1 MKRLLVA
8 CLLVVLAAPAF
19 AVIGTVDDVPAATLL
34 LPYFEVDLDSTDGVT
49 TLMSINNASANAV
62 LAHVVVWTDL
72 SIHVLDFNVYLTGYD
87 VQSINLRDILVNGN
101 LPITA
106 DDGNDPS
113 DHISPQGP
121 SSQDI
126 SFPGCAGILPYSSPA
141 LDATYIDHL
150 QSALTG
156 QASTVFF
163 SGKCSGID
171 HGDRIARGYV
181 TVDAVSFCSQDFPQ
195 DVGYFAAGG
204 TGTAT
209 NQNVLWGDYFYVNP
223 GQNFAQ
229 GETLVHVEA
238 DATLGAGNY
247 TFYHRYVSAAN
258 GEDNREGLGNVF
270 AVRYINGGAFT
281 GGSDLLTWRDSKFPE
296 LPFSCALPYP
306 SHFPLGQ
313 NQVVVFDEEENYEV
327 PEGCTISPCPPTEG
341 ITPFPWEAQR
351 TEVGSASLPTTFSFG
366 WMFLNLNFSNG
377 GLVQFDP
384 LMQNWVSVVMDADG
398 RFSVGFD
405 AIQLGNVTDGDVTNN
420 PTISIAF

>member
-8 CLLVVLAAPAF
+8 CLLAVLAAPAF

-34 LPYFEVDLDSTDGVT
+34 LPYFEVDLDSADGVT
-49 TLMSINNASANAV
+49 TLMSINNASATAV
-62 LAHVVVWTDL
+62 LAHVVIWTDL
-72 SIHVLDFNVYLTGYD
+72 SIHILDFNVYLTGYD
-87 VQSINLRDILVNGN
+87 VQSINLRDILVDGN

-106 DDGNDPS
+106 DDGNDPT

-126 SFPGCAGILPYSSPA
+126 SFPGCNGILPYSNPA
-141 LDATYIDHL
+141 LDATYLDHL

-156 QASTVFF
+156 QASAVFF
-163 SGKCSGID
+163 GGKCSGID

-229 GETLVHVEA
+229 GETLVHIEA
-238 DATLGAGNY
+238 DSTLGAGNY

-270 AVRYINGGAFT
+270 AVRYINGGVFS
-281 GGSDLLTWRDSKFPE
+281 GGSSLLTWRDSKYAE

-313 NQVVVFDEEENYEV
+313 EQVVVFDEEENYEV
-327 PEGCTISPCPPTEG
+327 PEGCQISPCPPTEG
-341 ITPFPWEAQR
+341 IIPFPWEAQR
-351 TEVGSASLPTTFSFG
+351 TVVGSASLPTTFSFG
-366 WMFLNLNFSNG
+366 WMFLNLNFANG
-377 GLVQFDP
+377 STHVPFDP
-384 LMQNWVSVVMDADG
+384 LMQNWVSPVMDAKG
-398 RFSVGFD
+398 TLSVGFD
-405 AIQLGNVTDGDVTNN
+405 AVQLGNVTDPATASDAQ
-420 PTISIAF
+420 IAVP